1 MNLGFRWHK
10 TVFIYDGTGDPR
22 WDVARAARLWAQ
34 AGVPIVMDEY
44 DCTGCVH
51 VYQGDAQDRVGES
64 DWTQER
70 GSAVDCVI
78 RLDPQY
84 ADSVVARHAALH
96 EIGHALGLDH
106 SKDPTSIMYYR
117 FQVGMTVDEAIAS
130 LMYELG
136 RRPKPPSGQ

>member
-1 MNLGFRWHK
+1 VNLGFRWHK

-106 SKDPTSIMYYR
+106 NPTY
-117 FQVGMTVDEAIAS
+117 VDDSVMNPFVTETCHVD
-130 LMYELG
+130 M
-136 RRPKPPSGQ
+136 PSPFDLRNLHNLYK